1 MIFFFPLK
9 YWLNVCLGALRVL
22 YGGQR
27 FLWVFVSS
35 SVPISVLEVL
45 NQIPVCLMWR

>member
-1 MIFFFPLK
+1 MIFFFSLK

-27 FLWVFVSS
+27 FLWVFFPSS
-35 SVPISVLEVL
+35 TDLCVGSSNPDS
-45 NQIPVCLMWR
+45 CLMWR